1 MLHLCNVTLTDGCV
15 MWQVMTK
22 RALIIDDDVAN
33 QSLWRNFLNEHGYEV
48 AIAADLGSAQQHL
61 ANDLHLFLVDYYLP
75 DGFGTSMVAAARQ
88 ECPDSLVIMVSMDD
102 DADIVRAAMKAGG
115 NLYVVKPSTPTLMSE
130 ILTEIE
136 TGSLH
141 SGVRQLINRYGRRS
155 FSPDSLS

>member
-1 MLHLCNVTLTDGCV
+1 
-15 MWQVMTK
+15 MTK

-33 QSLWRNFLNEHGYEV
+33 QTLWRSFLNEHGYDV
-48 AIAADLGSAQQHL
+48 TVTADLESAQQHL
-61 ANDLHLFLVDYYLP
+61 ADDLHLFLVDYYLP

-102 DADIVRAAMKAGG
+102 DADIVRAALKAGG
-115 NLYVVKPSTPTLMSE
+115 NLYVVKPSTPTLMTE

-141 SGVRQLINRYGRRS
+141 SGVRLLINRHGRRTFNAS
-155 FSPDSLS
+155 SLS